1 MNLEE
6 KAILADQVIEPFDL
20 VQLQQ
25 NICLTCNSG
34 PKGLAWFVPSVAT
47 AQTMTIGIVR
57 LKQLLD
63 EFF

>member
-25 NICLTCNSG
+25 NIGLTCNSG